1 MNCAGC
7 GEPLDKTLFPA
18 LFHPTCSPFEDLE
31 PGEDPFNDLVKRSLI
46 EVIRWADDQNP
57 RSKQV
62 AIGPSEIGD
71 PCDRRLAYRLAEV
84 GSVNRTFDP
93 WAAIV
98 GTALHSWLE
107 EAFQAWN
114 RDHSDSPWAT
124 ETPVVL
130 SEFVKG
136 RSDLY
141 HKEWGC
147 VIDHKGAGPD
157 VMRKYRKDGPPT
169 GYKVQ
174 VHCYGYGYE
183 RLGFPVKKVA
193 LAFYPRA
200 GWLRD
205 LYVWSEDYDRS
216 IAEAALNR
224 MSRIATELMSADI
237 LNKGHRWENVPAA
250 PSNNCGF
257 CPYYVPDRDFERGA
271 DEHGCPGR

>member
-1 MNCAGC
+1 MKCQAC
-7 GEPLDKTLFPA
+7 GNVMDQALFPA

-31 PGEDPFNDLVKRSLI
+31 PGFDPFADLVKRSLI
-46 EVIRWADDQNP
+46 EVILWAEGQNP
-57 RSKQV
+57 RGKQQ

-71 PCDRRLAYRLAEV
+71 PCDRRLAYRLAEMET
-84 GSVNRTFDP
+84 VNNTFDP

-114 RDHSDSPWAT
+114 KAHSASPWAT

-141 HKEWGC
+141 NSEWAC

-157 VMRKYRKDGPPT
+157 VMRKYRKDGPPV
-169 GYKVQ
+169 GYQVQ
-174 VHCYGYGYE
+174 VQCYGYGYE
-183 RLGFPVKKVA
+183 QLGLPVKKVA

-205 LYVWSEDYDRS
+205 MFVWSQDYDRS
-216 IAEAALNR
+216 IAEEALAR
-224 MSRIATELMSADI
+224 LSRIAQELIEKDI
-237 LNKGHRWENVPAA
+237 LNKSHRWEQIPAT
-250 PSNNCGF
+250 PSNACGF
-257 CPYYVPDRDFERGA
+257 CPWFVPDRDFERGA